1 MGFYSP
7 ATIVKDAQRHGL
19 KVLPVDVTKSE
30 WNCTLEQAAERTV
43 VGRGS
48 SVVGQPGN
56 DRGSWKNRHSSEG
69 AEECSPGRE
78 PWVGAANEKAPEGRK
93 NIGTRQNSAVGGDGT
108 IALRLGLRYVRGLHE
123 EAGQAIVQERNRSLL
138 TSIQDLARRVPALNK
153 KELNTLAEIGALNA
167 IGNSPQRHRDTEKT
181 LHKDSCSNDVSV
193 ALCLRGE
200 NSFHRRD
207 ALWSAGA
214 AANASGPLLEKIP
227 VPDLQSPLRER
238 NKSPVTSMQDRGSRV
253 PELNKKELN
262 TLAEIG
268 ALNAIGNSP

>member
-167 IGNSPQRHRDTEKT
+167 IGNSPQRHRGTEKT
-181 LHKDSCSNDVSV
+181 LHE
-193 ALCLRGE
+193 G
-200 NSFHRRD
+200 SFHRRD

-238 NKSPVTSMQDRGSRV
+238 NKSPVTSIQDLARRV